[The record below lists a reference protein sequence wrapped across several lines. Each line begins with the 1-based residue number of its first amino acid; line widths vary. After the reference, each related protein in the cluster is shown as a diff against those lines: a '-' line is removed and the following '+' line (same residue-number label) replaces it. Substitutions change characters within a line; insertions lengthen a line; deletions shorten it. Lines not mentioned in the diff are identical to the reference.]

1 MSSYLTQVPGLVCP
15 RAAVTCWEGKVAQRR
30 DGELGAAVR
39 QVVGRSDHSE
49 GGWGGKVVVFLGIR
63 SLKFRYT
70 YNYSYRNALN
80 FSFST
85 EIKYDRDQVSYGTVV
100 TFVGIAYIQTFG
112 EQSDTNHS

>member
-1 MSSYLTQVPGLVCP
+1 M
-15 RAAVTCWEGKVAQRR
+15 ANWEQ
-30 DGELGAAVR
+30 
-39 QVVGRSDHSE
+39 RSDRWLDVPIIVKAA
-49 GGWGGKVVVFLGIR
+49 GGGKVVVFLGIR